1 MPRCYA
7 CDKELN
13 DYESTRKS
21 RVTGEYL
28 DLCDGCFSEVSDV
41 FIDVE
46 ERLDLKETEEMELE
60 FQGEH

>member
-7 CDKELN
+7 CDCELT

-28 DLCDGCFSEVSDV
+28 DLCDFCFGEIADV

-46 ERLDLKETEEMELE
+46 ERLDLQETEKVEVES
-60 FQGEH
+60 HV